1 MDRAR
6 YLVDAVVV
14 EGRGVREVA
23 RSNGVSKSWVAEL
36 VARFRAGGDE
46 GLEPRSKRP
55 HRSPQRIEASLEE
68 EICALRKQLSE
79 LGLDAGPRTIAWH
92 LERRGRPVPAESTI
106 ARVLTRRGFV
116 VPQPR
121 KRPRSSYLR
130 FEAALPN
137 ECWQSDIT
145 HWRLATGQEVS
156 ILNYV
161 DDHSRLCLASVARAH
176 TTATEVVTTFHEAAA
191 TWGYPASL
199 LTDNGAVYNAKSRLG
214 QTLLEAELDRLGIV
228 YKHSRPYHPQ
238 TCGKAERFH
247 QTLKKFLAKQRPVRT
262 VSGLQRQIDRFVVF
276 YNQERPH
283 RARGRLTPLEAFR
296 ARDRAE
302 PGTPLGTTHFRVR
315 TDRIDDSGSVSLRY
329 DSRMFHIGIGRR
341 FKGTPV
347 RLYIADLDV
356 RVVTFEGELLR
367 HLEIDPSRL
376 YQGRDREVE

>member
-23 RSNGVSKSWVAEL
+23 RSNGVSKSWLSEL
-36 VARFRAGGDE
+36 VGRFRSGGYE
-46 GLEPRSKRP
+46 AVAARSKRP
-55 HRSPQRIEASLEE
+55 HRSPQRIEETLED
-68 EICALRKQLSE
+68 EIVGLRKGLSE
-79 LGLDAGPRTIAWH
+79 IGLDAGPRTIAWH
-92 LERRGRPVPAESTI
+92 LERRGLRLPAESTI
-106 ARVLTRRGFV
+106 SRVLVRRGFV
-116 VPQPR
+116 TPQPR

-145 HWRLATGQEVS
+145 HWRLATEQEVS
-156 ILNYV
+156 ILNFL
-161 DDHSRLCLASVARAH
+161 DDHSRLCLASVVRAH
-176 TTATEVVTTFHEAAA
+176 TRANDVVATFHSAAA

-238 TCGKAERFH
+238 TCGKVERFH
-247 QTLKKFLAKQRPVRT
+247 QTLKKFLSQQRPVRT
-262 VSGLQRQIDRFVVF
+262 VSGLQAQIDRFVSF
-276 YNQERPH
+276 YNLERPH
-283 RARGRLTPLEAFR
+283 KARDRMTPLEAFR
-296 ARDRAE
+296 IRDRAE
-302 PGTPLGTTHFRVR
+302 PGTPLSTTHYRVR

-329 DSRMFHIGIGRR
+329 DSKMFHIGIGRR
-341 FKGTPV
+341 FKRMPV

-356 RVVTFEGELLR
+356 RVVTIDGELLR
-367 HLEIDPSRL
+367 HLEIDPSQR
-376 YQGRDREVE
+376 YQGLGREVD